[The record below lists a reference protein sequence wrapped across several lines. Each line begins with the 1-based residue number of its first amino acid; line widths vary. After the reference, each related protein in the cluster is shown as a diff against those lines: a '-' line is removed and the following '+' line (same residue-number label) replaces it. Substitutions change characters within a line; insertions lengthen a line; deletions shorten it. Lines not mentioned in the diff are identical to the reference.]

1 MGAAATSSSL
11 FRGFGLGLS
20 SSTSPVPDNM
30 QWDHSDPASVG
41 MGLGH
46 PGMGLSELMMGQ
58 SIFGAKP
65 ATLDLLG
72 LGMGIGGGAAPGGLS
87 ALITSIGNGLDVS
100 ASFGGGGNSP
110 GKS

>member
-30 QWDHSDPASVG
+30 QWDHSDPAWMV
-41 MGLGH
+41 LGH

-72 LGMGIGGGAAPGGLS
+72 LGMGIGGAAAPGGLS
-87 ALITSIGNGLDVS
+87 ALITSIGNGLDVA